1 LSRRYELRVL
11 EYLRNYRE
19 VAEKVR
25 DVIRSIDPE
34 AKVYVFGSVVE
45 GRYTALSDI
54 DILVITNNINKK
66 YEIMAKVYSSI
77 EAPIELHITT
87 EELFKRW
94 YRRFIDE
101 DLLVEV

>member
-1 LSRRYELRVL
+1 MSRKYELRVL

-19 VAEKVR
+19 VAERVR
-25 DVIRSIDPE
+25 DIVRGVDPE

-54 DILVITNNINKK
+54 DILIITSNIDKK
-66 YEIMAKVYSSI
+66 YEIMVKVYSSI
-77 EAPIELHITT
+77 EAPVELHITT

-94 YRRFIDE
+94 YKRFINKN
-101 DLLVEV
+101 LLVEI